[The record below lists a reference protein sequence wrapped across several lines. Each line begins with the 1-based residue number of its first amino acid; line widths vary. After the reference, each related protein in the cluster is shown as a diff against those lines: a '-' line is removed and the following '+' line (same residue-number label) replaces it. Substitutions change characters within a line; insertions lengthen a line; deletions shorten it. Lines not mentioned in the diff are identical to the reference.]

1 MNNWLIRRN
10 LSHFKNKIIINI
22 GEQVRFFNN
31 SKGSL
36 VLVQVNFMKIG
47 STTNDNYIV
56 DLDNVNS
63 SLGLLPHL

>member
-1 MNNWLIRRN
+1 MNNWLIRN